1 MKGNLISEREFK
13 ERWSELHGGADT
25 EGVVGGWLSFSYQAA
40 RVCVALRI
48 TPNLLTFLGLGTAIA
63 MGLSEYAAIA
73 LLLLVISLFFD
84 GIDGSVAILRGTESK
99 WGELLDS
106 LADRI
111 SEAFWLYMGW
121 RLGIP
126 AWVVISMWTI
136 ASTQEYARARLA
148 SLGHREIGV
157 VTPTERPVRAI
168 FMAFALIFYI
178 FDIPGTVQLSYA
190 FLALLTFSFLK
201 VMKVASQVLAIR
213 G

>member
-1 MKGNLISEREFK
+1 MKEQEFK
-13 ERWSELHGGADT
+13 ERWSTLHGGADT
-25 EGVVGGWLSFSYQAA
+25 EGVVGRWLSISYQAA

-48 TPNLLTFLGLGTAIA
+48 SPNVLTLLGLGPAIA
-63 MGLSEYAAIA
+63 MGLSTYASLA

-99 WGELLDS
+99 WGEVLDS

-126 AWVVISMWTI
+126 AWVVITMWTI

-168 FMAFALIFYI
+168 FMAFALLFYI
-178 FDIPGTVQLSYA
+178 FDIPGTLILSYA

-201 VMKVASQVLAIR
+201 VMKVASQVLR
-213 G
+213 

>member
-1 MKGNLISEREFK
+1 MKEQEFK
-13 ERWSELHGGADT
+13 ERWSNVHGGADT
-25 EGVVGGWLSFSYQAA
+25 EGVVGRWLSISYQAA

-48 TPNLLTFLGLGTAIA
+48 SPNVLTLLGLGTAIA
-63 MGLSEYAAIA
+63 MGLSTYAAIA

-99 WGELLDS
+99 WGEVLDS

-126 AWVVISMWTI
+126 AWVVITMWTI

-168 FMAFALIFYI
+168 FMAFALLFYI
-178 FDIPGTVQLSYA
+178 FDIPGTLILSYA

-201 VMKVASQVLAIR
+201 VMKVASQVLR
-213 G
+213 

>member
-1 MKGNLISEREFK
+1 MKEQEFK
-13 ERWSELHGGADT
+13 ERWSNLHGGADT
-25 EGVVGGWLSFSYQAA
+25 EGVVGRWLSISYQAA

-48 TPNLLTFLGLGTAIA
+48 SPNVLTLLGLGTAIA
-63 MGLSEYAAIA
+63 MGLSTYAAIA
-73 LLLLVISLFFD
+73 LLLLVISLFLD

-99 WGELLDS
+99 WGEVLDS

-126 AWVVISMWTI
+126 AWVVITMWTI
-136 ASTQEYARARLA
+136 AFTQEYARARLA

-168 FMAFALIFYI
+168 FMAFALLFYI
-178 FDIPGTVQLSYA
+178 FDIPGTLILSYA

-201 VMKVASQVLAIR
+201 VMKVASQVLR
-213 G
+213 

>member
-1 MKGNLISEREFK
+1 MNEGQFK

-48 TPNLLTFLGLGTAIA
+48 SPSLLTLLGLGTAIA

-126 AWVVISMWTI
+126 AWVVITMWTI

-168 FMAFALIFYI
+168 FMAFALLFYI

-190 FLALLTFSFLK
+190 FLALLTFSFFK
-201 VMKVASQVLAIR
+201 VMKVASQVLR
-213 G
+213 

>member
-1 MKGNLISEREFK
+1 MTAGSISEREFK
-13 ERWSELHGGADT
+13 ERWSQLHGGADT
-25 EGVVGGWLSFSYQAA
+25 EGVVGGWLSFSYQVA
-40 RVCVALRI
+40 RVCAALRI
-48 TPNLLTFLGLGTAIA
+48 SPNFITLLGLATAIA

-99 WGELLDS
+99 WGSLLDS

-126 AWVVISMWTI
+126 AWIVIVMWTI

-148 SLGHREIGV
+148 SLGYSEIGV

-168 FMAFALIFYI
+168 FMAFALLFYI
-178 FDIPGTVQLSYA
+178 FDIPGTLQLSYA
-190 FLALLTFSFLK
+190 FLALLLFSLVQ
-201 VMKVASQVLAIR
+201 VMRAAKRVLL
-213 G
+213 

>member
-1 MKGNLISEREFK
+1 MNEEQFK

-25 EGVVGGWLSFSYQAA
+25 EGVVGGWLSFSYQVA

-48 TPNLLTFLGLGTAIA
+48 TPNLLTLLGLGTAIA

-201 VMKVASQVLAIR
+201 VMKVASQILAIR

>member
-1 MKGNLISEREFK
+1 MKEQEFK

-48 TPNLLTFLGLGTAIA
+48 TPNLLTLLGLGTAIA
-63 MGLSEYAAIA
+63 MGFSEYAAIA

-126 AWVVISMWTI
+126 AWVVITMWTI

>member
-1 MKGNLISEREFK
+1 MREQEFK
-13 ERWSELHGGADT
+13 DRWSELHGGADT
-25 EGVVGGWLSFSYQAA
+25 EGVVGRWLSISYQAA

-48 TPNLLTFLGLGTAIA
+48 SPNVLTLLGLGTAIA
-63 MGLSEYAAIA
+63 MGLSTYASLA

-99 WGELLDS
+99 WGEVLDS

-126 AWVVISMWTI
+126 AWVVITMWTI

-148 SLGHREIGV
+148 SFGHHEIGV

-168 FMAFALIFYI
+168 FMAFALLFYI
-178 FDIPGTVQLSYA
+178 FDIPGTLILSYA

-201 VMKVASQVLAIR
+201 VMKVASQVLR
-213 G
+213 

>member
-1 MKGNLISEREFK
+1 MKEQEFK
-13 ERWSELHGGADT
+13 ERWSNLHGGADT
-25 EGVVGGWLSFSYQAA
+25 EGVVGRWLSISYQAA

-48 TPNLLTFLGLGTAIA
+48 SPNVLTLLGLGTAIA
-63 MGLSEYAAIA
+63 MGLSTYASLA

-99 WGELLDS
+99 WGEVLDS

-126 AWVVISMWTI
+126 AWVVITMWTI

-168 FMAFALIFYI
+168 FMAFALLFYI
-178 FDIPGTVQLSYA
+178 FDIPGTLILSYA

-201 VMKVASQVLAIR
+201 VMKVASQVLR
-213 G
+213 

>member
-1 MKGNLISEREFK
+1 MKEQQFK

-48 TPNLLTFLGLGTAIA
+48 SPNLLTLLGLGTAIA

-126 AWVVISMWTI
+126 AWVVITMWTI

-201 VMKVASQVLAIR
+201 VMKVVSLKLR
-213 G
+213 

>member
-1 MKGNLISEREFK
+1 MNEEQFK

-25 EGVVGGWLSFSYQAA
+25 EGVVGGWLSFSYQVA

-190 FLALLTFSFLK
+190 FLALLAFSFLK
-201 VMKVASQVLAIR
+201 VMKVASQILAIR

>member
-1 MKGNLISEREFK
+1 MKEQEFK
-13 ERWSELHGGADT
+13 ERWSTLHGGADT
-25 EGVVGGWLSFSYQAA
+25 EGVVGRWLSISYQAA

-48 TPNLLTFLGLGTAIA
+48 SPNVLTLLGLGTAIA
-63 MGLSEYAAIA
+63 MGLSTYAAIA

-99 WGELLDS
+99 WGEVLDS

-126 AWVVISMWTI
+126 AWVVITMWTI

-168 FMAFALIFYI
+168 FMAFALLFYI
-178 FDIPGTVQLSYA
+178 FDIPGLLVISYA
-190 FLALLTFSFLK
+190 FLALLVFSFLQ
-201 VMKVASQVLAIR
+201 VMRVISLKLR
-213 G
+213 

>member
-1 MKGNLISEREFK
+1 MTASSISEREFK
-13 ERWSELHGGADT
+13 ERWSQLHGGADT
-25 EGVVGGWLSFSYQAA
+25 EGVVGGWLSFSYQVA
-40 RVCVALRI
+40 RVCAALRI
-48 TPNLLTFLGLGTAIA
+48 SPNFITLLGLATAIA

-84 GIDGSVAILRGTESK
+84 GIDGSVAILRGAESK
-99 WGELLDS
+99 WGSLLDS

-126 AWVVISMWTI
+126 AWIVIVMWTI

-148 SLGHREIGV
+148 SLGYSEIGV

-168 FMAFALIFYI
+168 FMAFALLFYI
-178 FDIPGTVQLSYA
+178 FDIPGTLQLSYA
-190 FLALLTFSFLK
+190 FLALLLFSLVQVMRAAKK
-201 VMKVASQVLAIR
+201 VLL
-213 G
+213 

>member
-1 MKGNLISEREFK
+1 MKEQQFK

-48 TPNLLTFLGLGTAIA
+48 SPNVLTLLGLGTAIA
-63 MGLSEYAAIA
+63 MGLSTYASIA

-99 WGELLDS
+99 WGEVLDS

-126 AWVVISMWTI
+126 AWVVITMWTI

-168 FMAFALIFYI
+168 FMAFALLFYI
-178 FDIPGTVQLSYA
+178 FDIPGTLILSYA
-190 FLALLTFSFLK
+190 FLAILTFSFLK
-201 VMKVASQVLAIR
+201 VMKVASQVLR
-213 G
+213 

>member
-1 MKGNLISEREFK
+1 MNEEQFK

-25 EGVVGGWLSFSYQAA
+25 EGVVGGWLSFSYQVA

-48 TPNLLTFLGLGTAIA
+48 TPNLLTLLGLGTAIA

-190 FLALLTFSFLK
+190 FLALLAFSFLK
-201 VMKVASQVLAIR
+201 VMKVASLILAIR

>member
-1 MKGNLISEREFK
+1 MNQEQFK

-126 AWVVISMWTI
+126 AWVVITMWTI

>member
-1 MKGNLISEREFK
+1 MNEQQFK
-13 ERWSELHGGADT
+13 ERWSQLHGGADT

-48 TPNLLTFLGLGTAIA
+48 SPNVLTFLGLGTAIA
-63 MGLSEYAAIA
+63 MGLSTYAAIA

-84 GIDGSVAILRGTESK
+84 GIDGSVAILRGSESK

-111 SEAFWLYMGW
+111 SEALWLYMGW

-126 AWVVISMWTI
+126 AWVVITMWTI

-168 FMAFALIFYI
+168 FMAFALLFYI

-201 VMKVASQVLAIR
+201 VMKTASLILR
-213 G
+213 

>member
-1 MKGNLISEREFK
+1 MKEQEFK
-13 ERWSELHGGADT
+13 QRWSNLHGGADT
-25 EGVVGGWLSFSYQAA
+25 EGVVGGWLSFSYQVA

-48 TPNLLTFLGLGTAIA
+48 SPNVLTLLGLGTAIA
-63 MGLSEYAAIA
+63 MGLSTYASIA

-99 WGELLDS
+99 WGEVLDS

-126 AWVVISMWTI
+126 AWVVITMWTI

-168 FMAFALIFYI
+168 FMAFALLFYI
-178 FDIPGTVQLSYA
+178 FDITGTLILSYA
-190 FLALLTFSFLK
+190 FLALLTFSFLR
-201 VMKVASQVLAIR
+201 VMKVASQVLR
-213 G
+213 

>member
-1 MKGNLISEREFK
+1 MKEQQFK
-13 ERWSELHGGADT
+13 ERWSNLHGGADT
-25 EGVVGGWLSFSYQAA
+25 EGVVGAWLSFSYQAA

-48 TPNLLTFLGLGTAIA
+48 SANVLTLLGLGTAIA
-63 MGLSEYAAIA
+63 MGLSTYAAIA

-99 WGELLDS
+99 WGEVLDS

-126 AWVVISMWTI
+126 AWVVITMWTI

-168 FMAFALIFYI
+168 FMAFALLFYI
-178 FDIPGTVQLSYA
+178 FDIPGTLILSYA

-201 VMKVASQVLAIR
+201 VMKVASQVLH
-213 G
+213 

>member
-1 MKGNLISEREFK
+1 MKGNPISEREFK

-48 TPNLLTFLGLGTAIA
+48 TPNFITFLGLGTAIA

-126 AWVVISMWTI
+126 AWVVIAMWTI

-178 FDIPGTVQLSYA
+178 FDIPGTVQLSYM

-201 VMKVASQVLAIR
+201 VMKVASQVLR
-213 G
+213 

>member
-1 MKGNLISEREFK
+1 MNEGQFK

-48 TPNLLTFLGLGTAIA
+48 SPNLLTLLGLGTAIA

-126 AWVVISMWTI
+126 AWVVITMWTI

-168 FMAFALIFYI
+168 FMAFALLFYI

-190 FLALLTFSFLK
+190 FLALLTLSFFK
-201 VMKVASQVLAIR
+201 VMKVASQVLR
-213 G
+213 

>member
-1 MKGNLISEREFK
+1 MKEQEFK

-40 RVCVALRI
+40 RVCVAVRI

-126 AWVVISMWTI
+126 AWVVITMWTI

-201 VMKVASQVLAIR
+201 VMKTASLILR
-213 G
+213 

>member
-1 MKGNLISEREFK
+1 MKEQEFK
-13 ERWSELHGGADT
+13 DRWSELHGGADT
-25 EGVVGGWLSFSYQAA
+25 EGVVGRWLSISYQAA

-48 TPNLLTFLGLGTAIA
+48 SPNVLTLLGLGTAIA
-63 MGLSEYAAIA
+63 MGLSTYASLA

-99 WGELLDS
+99 WGEVLDS

-126 AWVVISMWTI
+126 AWVVITMWTI

-168 FMAFALIFYI
+168 FMAFALLFYI
-178 FDIPGTVQLSYA
+178 FDIPGTLILSYS

-201 VMKVASQVLAIR
+201 VMKVASQVLR
-213 G
+213 

>member
-1 MKGNLISEREFK
+1 MKEQEFK
-13 ERWSELHGGADT
+13 ERWSTLHGGADT
-25 EGVVGGWLSFSYQAA
+25 EGVVGRWLSISYQAA

-48 TPNLLTFLGLGTAIA
+48 SPNVLTLLGLGTAIA
-63 MGLSEYAAIA
+63 MGLSTYAAIA

-99 WGELLDS
+99 WGEVLDS

-126 AWVVISMWTI
+126 AWVVITMWTI

-168 FMAFALIFYI
+168 FMAFALLFFI
-178 FDIPGTVQLSYA
+178 FDIPGTLILSYA

-201 VMKVASQVLAIR
+201 VMKVASQVLR
-213 G
+213 

>member
-1 MKGNLISEREFK
+1 MKEQEFK
-13 ERWSELHGGADT
+13 QRWSNLHGGADT
-25 EGVVGGWLSFSYQAA
+25 EGVVGGWLSFSYQVA
-40 RVCVALRI
+40 RVCVSLRI
-48 TPNLLTFLGLGTAIA
+48 SPNVLTLLGLGTAIA
-63 MGLSEYAAIA
+63 MGLSTYASIA

-99 WGELLDS
+99 WGEVLDS

-126 AWVVISMWTI
+126 AWVVITMWTI

-168 FMAFALIFYI
+168 FMAFALLFYI
-178 FDIPGTVQLSYA
+178 FDIPGTLILSYA
-190 FLALLTFSFLK
+190 FLALLTFSFLR
-201 VMKVASQVLAIR
+201 VMKVASQVLR
-213 G
+213 

>member
-1 MKGNLISEREFK
+1 MKEQEFK
-13 ERWSELHGGADT
+13 QRWSNLHGGADT
-25 EGVVGGWLSFSYQAA
+25 EGVVGGWLSFSYQVA

-48 TPNLLTFLGLGTAIA
+48 SPNVLTLLGLGTAIA
-63 MGLSEYAAIA
+63 MGLSTYASIA

-84 GIDGSVAILRGTESK
+84 GIDGSVAIVRGTESK
-99 WGELLDS
+99 WGEVLDS

-126 AWVVISMWTI
+126 AWVVITMWTI

-168 FMAFALIFYI
+168 FMAFALLFYI
-178 FDIPGTVQLSYA
+178 FDIPGMLILSYA
-190 FLALLTFSFLK
+190 FLALLIFSFLR
-201 VMKVASQVLAIR
+201 VLKVASQVLR
-213 G
+213 

>member
-1 MKGNLISEREFK
+1 MNEGQFK

-48 TPNLLTFLGLGTAIA
+48 SPNVLTLLGLGTAIA
-63 MGLSEYAAIA
+63 MGLSTYAAIA

-84 GIDGSVAILRGTESK
+84 GIDGSVAILRGSESR

-126 AWVVISMWTI
+126 AWVVITMWTI

-148 SLGHREIGV
+148 SLGRREIGV

-168 FMAFALIFYI
+168 FMAFALLFYI

-190 FLALLTFSFLK
+190 FLALLIFSFLK
-201 VMKVASQVLAIR
+201 VMKTASLILR
-213 G
+213 

>member
-1 MKGNLISEREFK
+1 MNEEQFK

-126 AWVVISMWTI
+126 AWVVITMWTI

-201 VMKVASQVLAIR
+201 VMKAASLILAIR

>member
-1 MKGNLISEREFK
+1 MKEQEFK
-13 ERWSELHGGADT
+13 ERWSTLHGGADT
-25 EGVVGGWLSFSYQAA
+25 EGVVGRWLSISYQAA

-48 TPNLLTFLGLGTAIA
+48 SPNVLTLLGLGTAIA
-63 MGLSEYAAIA
+63 MALSTYAGIA

-99 WGELLDS
+99 WGEVLDS

-126 AWVVISMWTI
+126 AWVVITMWTI

-168 FMAFALIFYI
+168 FMAFALLFYI
-178 FDIPGTVQLSYA
+178 FDIPGTLILSYA

-201 VMKVASQVLAIR
+201 VMKVASQVLR
-213 G
+213 